1 MQLVQFLKFFIC
13 IARVQIEFRKVFFQL
28 AVDIKGLLY
37 VKSKLFCEECSNSV
51 CDVRKVIKPPEKGC
65 GA

>member
-1 MQLVQFLKFFIC
+1 MHENRLNFVKSFFKL
-13 IARVQIEFRKVFFQL
+13 E
-28 AVDIKGLLY
+28 VDIKGLLY
-37 VKSKLFCEECSNSV
+37 VKSKLFCEECSYFV